1 MIATASRL
9 MPRSIATLTRNR
21 HLISQLVAREF
32 AARYR
37 GSVLGIFWAVVTP
50 LVMVLVF
57 TFIFGVVFQARWGP
71 GEDGT
76 GDFALNLLVGL
87 MIHTIF
93 AEAFIRAP
101 TLILSQPSYVKKVV
115 FPLEILPVVAVA
127 SALVTAAIGLCVV
140 VVVNLFVNGVVAPTL
155 VFLPLVIAP
164 YALLVCGLVLFVSA
178 VGVFVRDLGQIV
190 SLISTVAL
198 FISPVFYPA
207 SAVPEGFRTYIYLN
221 PLSFIVEQARAV
233 VLYDRLPDFAGL
245 ALYAMAAL
253 AVAAAGLLWFQATRK
268 GFADVV

>member
-1 MIATASRL
+1 MISIASQT
-9 MPRSIATLTRNR
+9 MPRYIATLTRNR
-21 HLISQLVAREF
+21 HLISQLVVREF

-57 TFIFGVVFQARWGP
+57 TFIFGVVFQARWGL
-71 GEDGT
+71 GEGGT
-76 GDFALNLLVGL
+76 GDFALNLLAGL

-93 AEAFIRAP
+93 AEAFTRAP

-115 FPLEILPVVAVA
+115 FPLEILPVVAVV

-140 VVVNLFVNGVVAPTL
+140 VVVNLFVNGTVAPTL

-190 SLISTVAL
+190 SLISTVTL

-207 SAVPEGFRTYIYLN
+207 TAVPEGFRTFIYLN
-221 PLSFIVEQARAV
+221 PLSFIIEQARAV
-233 VLYDRLPDFAGL
+233 VLYNQLPDFAGL
-245 ALYAMAAL
+245 GLYALAAL
-253 AVAAAGLLWFQATRK
+253 AVASAGLLWFQATRK